1 MRCAAYVVWATA
13 ATAIAIP
20 LRPLRGRHPTI
31 QRGDRHAQ
39 ALRYLAGSR
48 PAGQQL
54 SCGLNLTIG
63 QLAFSPSQASLAL
76 EWLQGPEL
84 RRRVQIGLN
93 KGEAKN
99 ALARAV
105 FFNRL
110 GELRDRTFE
119 KSTLPRQRLESGRC
133 RHRAMEHSLA
143 KTRHRSA
150 SRGWPLNS
158 RLGFAASV
166 TCEFGSILI

>member
-1 MRCAAYVVWATA
+1 MRCAAYVVWATT

-99 ALARAV
+99 ALARAI
-105 FFNRL
+105 FFKRL
-110 GELRDRTFE
+110 GEVRDRTFE
-119 KSTLPRQRLESGRC
+119 NQRYRASG
-133 RHRAMEHSLA
+133 
-143 KTRHRSA
+143 
-150 SRGWPLNS
+150 LN
-158 RLGFAASV
+158 LVVAAIV
-166 TCEFGSILI
+166 LWNTV